1 MLFHLLYMAII
12 NVTTNDLYAPVDN
25 GDLHNWTL
33 EFWIRQAG
41 QPIENRMTI
50 LSNGDVNIGGGP
62 IG

>member
-1 MLFHLLYMAII
+1 MAII

-25 GDLHNWTL
+25 DDLHNWTL